1 MVRIYGNDIFLD
13 GEQCENAAALKNVIT
28 ALGTKKDY
36 ELNHSAAKKTTYD
49 EVKQVLTEL
58 ENALDIKV
66 NYNE

>member
-1 MVRIYGNDIFLD
+1 MVRINGNDIFLD
-13 GEQCENAAALKNVIT
+13 GEQCENASALKNLIT

-36 ELNHSAAKKTTYD
+36 EFDHSAAIKSTYD